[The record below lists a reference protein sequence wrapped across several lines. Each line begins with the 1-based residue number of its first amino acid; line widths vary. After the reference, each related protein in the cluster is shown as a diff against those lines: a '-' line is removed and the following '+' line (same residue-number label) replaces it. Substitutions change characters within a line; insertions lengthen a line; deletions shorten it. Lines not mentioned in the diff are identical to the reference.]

1 MATHTEYLTGTS
13 SEFAPK
19 EEGMVTLSI
28 PATQA
33 EIATLS
39 ERLINDNPSV
49 QKVLDATSQVYN
61 VAKNYNGLTRYSL
74 EKIESPVQAAYVA
87 SQAPLK
93 RIDQYA
99 GNVVDRAGEAYNN
112 SKADLNRRVVE
123 PVTKASDNILTSA
136 ERAVDSYLP
145 DTRQRSSPS
154 SESNANQRDRAVN
167 LGRTL
172 IERVQERAYR
182 LYLLVASVTL
192 FLVAQSILLT
202 VEVGRDV
209 ALFTLTTGLRLV
221 KAPRETSLE
230 LLDRAQR
237 GVYYAIYLAL
247 HPVELLTIVY
257 DRYRRIQQ
265 RIAENNNNHKKT
277 E

>member
-1 MATHTEYLTGTS
+1 MSTHTEYLTGTS
-13 SEFAPK
+13 SEFAPR
-19 EEGMVTLSI
+19 EEPVITLSI

-33 EIATLS
+33 EIATLT
-39 ERLINDNPSV
+39 EKLNINQDNPHV
-49 QKVLDATSQVYN
+49 QKVFDATTQVYN

-74 EKIESPVQAAYVA
+74 EKIEPQVQAVYVA

-99 GNVVDRAGEAYNN
+99 GNVVDRAGEIY

-136 ERAVDSYLP
+136 ERAVDNYLP
-145 DTRQRSSPS
+145 ETRQRSSPS
-154 SESNANQRDRAVN
+154 SETSSNQRERAVN
-167 LGRTL
+167 LGRSVAER
-172 IERVQERAYR
+172 IRERVYR
-182 LYLLVASVTL
+182 FYLFAASVTL
-192 FLVAQSILLT
+192 FLLAQSILLT
-202 VEVGRDV
+202 VELTRDV
-209 ALFTLTTGLRLV
+209 ALFTLTTGLRLA

-230 LLDRAQR
+230 LLNNSQK
-237 GVYYAIYLAL
+237 GVLYATYLVL
-247 HPVELLTIVY
+247 HPVELLQIVY

-265 RIAENNNNHKKT
+265 RIAENNNQKKS

>member
-154 SESNANQRDRAVN
+154 SESNANQRDN
-167 LGRTL
+167 P
-172 IERVQERAYR
+172 E
-182 LYLLVASVTL
+182 
-192 FLVAQSILLT
+192 
-202 VEVGRDV
+202 
-209 ALFTLTTGLRLV
+209 LRN
-221 KAPRETSLE
+221 P
-230 LLDRAQR
+230 
-237 GVYYAIYLAL
+237 
-247 HPVELLTIVY
+247 
-257 DRYRRIQQ
+257 
-265 RIAENNNNHKKT
+265 
-277 E
+277 